1 MIVKRQR
8 GWLPSTGC
16 LDYSV
21 CAELFHF
28 HEFRKTAG
36 PWSHLA
42 FFDHLK
48 QMHFNIYRLL
58 FWLPFF
64 PLLKT
69 IGRYDHPDS
78 LPTSP
83 TGPSLTYLCPC
94 LLWLQPPDQEMQVD
108 LGSSLPRS
116 LLEWPTV
123 LGPRNYS
130 GLGIS
135 VLKSGKSWENKDGGS
150 SHFYPFQGIF
160 KNS

>member
-21 CAELFHF
+21 HAELFHF

-69 IGRYDHPDS
+69 VGGYDHPDL

-94 LLWLQPPDQEMQVD
+94 LLWLQLPDQEMQVD

-135 VLKSGKSWENKDGGS
+135 MLKSVKS
-150 SHFYPFQGIF
+150 
-160 KNS
+160 